1 MIIQSEILNLIQKS
15 ISNGK
20 FVVLTGAGISSESG
34 IPTFRGKGG
43 LWEKYNPAIYA
54 NLPGLTS
61 VFLSRPERIVS
72 FITDFYQILL
82 KAKPN
87 PAHLALA
94 QMEKKGILSSV
105 ITQNIDNLHQEAGS
119 KKVIQLHGNA
129 YRMRCGRCNKAYNMD
144 RERIEELLEDLG
156 TNKFSRRHLLKA
168 LNKYFPRCSCRGRF
182 RPDIVFFGEM
192 LPEDQLRAAYDELNK
207 CSLLFLIGTSG
218 IVYPAAGLPSY
229 AKEKGAKIIEI
240 NNEPSAIS
248 YLSDQVL
255 LGRAGEFLPAIAAD
269 VIKNI

>member
-1 MIIQSEILNLIQKS
+1 MIKNEVLTLIRKG
-15 ISNGK
+15 INKGK
-20 FVVLTGAGISSESG
+20 LVALTGAGISSESG

-54 NLPGLTS
+54 NIPGLIS
-61 VFLSRPERIVS
+61 VLLTRPERIVN
-72 FITDFYQILL
+72 FITDFYQVLL

-87 PAHLALA
+87 PAHLALV

-119 KKVIQLHGNA
+119 GRVIELHGNA
-129 YRMRCGRCNKAYNMD
+129 YRIRCGRCEKTCNMG
-144 RERIEELLEDLG
+144 RERIEALLKDLG
-156 TNKFSRRHLLKA
+156 INKFSRRHLLKT
-168 LNKYFPRCSCRGRF
+168 LNKYFPHCNCRGRF
-182 RPDIVFFGEM
+182 RPDIVFFGEI
-192 LPEDQLRAAYDELNK
+192 LPEDQLKAAYDELDK

-229 AKEKGAKIIEI
+229 AKEKGTKIIEI

-248 YLSDQVL
+248 YLSDQL
-255 LGRAGEFLPAIAAD
+255 FLGRAGEILPAIAED
-269 VIKNI
+269 VTKDM

>member
-1 MIIQSEILNLIQKS
+1 MIKDEVLTLIRKS
-15 ISNGK
+15 LDKGRL
-20 FVVLTGAGISSESG
+20 VALTGAGISSESG

-43 LWEKYNPAIYA
+43 LWEKYDPTIYA

-61 VFLSRPERIVS
+61 VFLTHPKKITN
-72 FITDFYQILL
+72 FITDFYQVLVQ
-82 KAKPN
+82 AKPN
-87 PAHLALA
+87 PAHLALV

-119 KKVIQLHGNA
+119 RRVIELHGNA
-129 YRMRCGRCNKAYNMD
+129 YRTRCRRCEKTCNMGREK
-144 RERIEELLEDLG
+144 IEALLKDLE
-156 TNKFSRRHLLKA
+156 TNKFSRRHLLKT

-192 LPEDQLRAAYDELNK
+192 LPEDQLKTAYDELNR

-248 YLSDQVL
+248 YLSDQVF
-255 LGRAGEFLPAIAAD
+255 LGKAGDILPNIVEAI
-269 VIKNI
+269 VKN